1 MIKIILNSLIKYAK
15 IMGIFMIFAKVIY
28 RLISPKK
35 TAIALSIGVSIA
47 FVAIAMA

>member
-1 MIKIILNSLIKYAK
+1 MIKVILNSITKYAK
-15 IMGIFMIFAKVIY
+15 IIGIFMIFAKIIY

-47 FVAIAMA
+47 FLAIAMA